1 LAAKESESL
10 VNEALRLLIHLEEE
24 ISFAKVKPFID
35 SKQKALEPT
44 DVYIESVDI
53 QGYDSLYETP
63 ECVGV

>member
-1 LAAKESESL
+1 MCATYRTLS
-10 VNEALRLLIHLEEE
+10 
-24 ISFAKVKPFID
+24 D
-35 SKQKALEPT
+35 PT